1 MMRFE
6 KRLDRL
12 EAQANPPSGPRRW
25 SRVIEINGS
34 ATAPYWR
41 DGGSLGQVLVV
52 PSEADI
58 PPPPHP
64 GTNTVVLEPD
74 DDGEGPPA

>member
-1 MMRFE
+1 MADIG
-6 KRLDRL
+6 KRLAAL
-12 EAQANPPSGPRRW
+12 EAKAEPTDYPW
-25 SRVIEINGS
+25 VRVVRIDPT
-34 ATAPYWR
+34 ATAPHWR
-41 DGGSLGQVLVV
+41 DTGGNLGKVLVV